1 MGVGTTAVV
10 DAADDEGTD
19 DEGID
24 DDEEAD
30 DEGIDDEEADDEG
43 TDDEGADNEGTD
55 DTGAVLA
62 AGAMELVTGTD
73 DALLVMALLLATM
86 AGALG
91 VGCPVVVVSVKHLQ
105 GYVE

>member
-10 DAADDEGTD
+10 DAADNEGTD
-19 DEGID
+19 DEA
-24 DDEEAD
+24 AD
-30 DEGIDDEEADDEG
+30 DEAADDEG
-43 TDDEGADNEGTD
+43 TDG
-55 DTGAVLA
+55 TGAVLA
-62 AGAMELVTGTD
+62 AGVMELGTGTE
-73 DALLVMALLLATM
+73 DALLVMALLLATL